1 MQPFASPCAWG
12 ASEAPTVAGLPVAL
26 QRLLLVGG
34 RGPGLVAARDAAL
47 AGGVAVSGLAD
58 RLSLAVWEDA
68 PLDGTAAAVLAR
80 RQAGR
85 PFLPLPLA
93 RIVATVA
100 AEARP
105 SGQDPEHR
113 ELAERRDVAGLAR
126 LFCDRLARTPDALAA
141 AHGLGTV
148 APMQDDSALLVAAAD
163 RLAALPGALAPLGL
177 AVAGELDLLA
187 GRAASAVS
195 RLRACLAMV
204 PWTGPL
210 FPLAQALLAVGD
222 RDGAAAALSRLVAAR
237 PLDALAVNRLHTVR
251 QALDTRLAPLSGSVA
266 VLLYTFDNA
275 ARLDRTLASLAATDR
290 AFVPA
295 GGLRIFVLNN
305 GCRDDTAAVLAA
317 WRDRLGADLTV
328 LTVPVNVGAPAGRN
342 WLAAQPDVRAAAFA
356 VYLDDDALVPP
367 DWLGRFGAALAR
379 YPRAEVY
386 GCRVRGANAPRFVQ
400 SADGHLWPTPRR
412 GALQGRGF
420 TLLRPWLHTPDWGA
434 YGLTRPCATVTGC
447 CHLFPT
453 DVLAATGG
461 FDLRFSP
468 TQYDDLDHDLRL
480 LDRGLVPVCAGELVV
495 VHDKATGA
503 TTSLGG
509 PGYGSGF
516 ANQFK
521 LHHKYDDAAL
531 ARFAD
536 TAYAALARDTAAKA
550 RELSGGAPTPWDLA
564 DQAIEEDGHGR

>member
-12 ASEAPTVAGLPVAL
+12 ASEAPPLAGLPVTL
-26 QRLLLVGG
+26 HRLLLVGG
-34 RGPGLVAARDAAL
+34 RGSGLVAARDAAL
-47 AGGVAVSGLAD
+47 AGGSAVSGLAD
-58 RLSLAVWEDA
+58 RMSLAGWEDA
-68 PLDGTAAAVLAR
+68 PLDGAAAVVLAR
-80 RQAGR
+80 RQASR
-85 PFLPLPLA
+85 PFLSPPLA
-93 RIVATVA
+93 RIVAAVA
-100 AEARP
+100 AGARP

-126 LFCDRLARTPDALAA
+126 LFFDRLAKTPDAPAA
-141 AHGLGTV
+141 AHGLATV
-148 APMQDDSALLVAAAD
+148 APMQDDPALLVAAAD

-187 GRAASAVS
+187 GRAVSAVS
-195 RLRACLAMV
+195 RLRACLGML

-222 RDGAAAALSRLVAAR
+222 RDGATAALSRLVAAR

-251 QALDTRLAPLSGSVA
+251 QALDTRRALLPGSVA
-266 VLLYTFDNA
+266 VLLYTFNNA
-275 ARLDRTLASLAATDR
+275 SRLDRTLAALAATGR
-290 AFVPA
+290 AFIPP
-295 GGLRIFVLNN
+295 GGWRIFVLDN

-317 WRDRLGADLTV
+317 WQDRLGADLTV
-328 LTVPVNVGAPAGRN
+328 LTLPVNVGAPAGRN
-342 WLAAQPDVRAAAFA
+342 WLAAQPAVRAATFA
-356 VYLDDDALVPP
+356 VYLDDDALVPS

-379 YPRAEVY
+379 YPRAGVY

-400 SADGHLWPTPRR
+400 NADGHLWPTPRR
-412 GALQGRGF
+412 DAFQGRGF
-420 TLLRPWLHTPDWGA
+420 TLLRPWLHTPDWGE

-453 DVLAATGG
+453 AVLTATGG

-480 LDRGLVPVCAGELVV
+480 LDRGLIPVCAGELVV

-531 ARFAD
+531 ARFAG

-564 DQAIEEDGHGR
+564 GPVIEEDGHDR